1 MSRKLILP
9 MGLAIFGALAIAFGS
24 TDFLAKFFAR
34 PEPPKVIIRANVL
47 AGATF
52 ISFMTGQGFST
63 GTASEILA
71 AAKPVYDFA
80 TIIAGREAI
89 FQYDHTGSI
98 FEKLVYKIDTE
109 RQVTIWAGTSSPKVY
124 PPLAGTNLTAQVLD
138 ADLEPV
144 SPPSWLVEVA
154 DIPYEVKISEAGGV
168 IETSLY
174 ETMVGSG
181 FDQRLALAVAEVFAW
196 QVDFAA
202 DIRSGDSFKVIHED
216 RYLDGE
222 YAMPGR
228 ILAARFIND
237 GETFNGYLFE
247 GPNTKLGY
255 YDEKGKSLQKIF
267 LKSPLQ
273 YKYISSGYSGARLNP
288 ITKKVSP
295 HRGIDYAA
303 NTGTP
308 AVSVGDGTVTQAG
321 WNGYYGLSVTIR
333 HNDTYTTRYGHFS
346 ALPKG
351 IRKGARVKQGQVVGF
366 VGSTGLSTG
375 PHLHYEM
382 HKFGSYVNPFRVEVP
397 PTDDINEQDR
407 VQFEASVA
415 SFTIK

>member
-1 MSRKLILP
+1 M
-9 MGLAIFGALAIAFGS
+9 AIFGILAVVSGLTGGIEKLFI
-24 TDFLAKFFAR
+24 K
-34 PEPPKVIIRANVL
+34 PEPSKVIIRSKVP

-89 FQYDHTGSI
+89 FQYDHTGAI
-98 FEKLVYKIDTE
+98 FEKLIYKIDTE
-109 RQVTIWAGTSSPKVY
+109 RQLTIWVATSSPDG
-124 PPLAGTNLTAQVLD
+124 ANLTAQVLE
-138 ADLEPV
+138 AEEGLV
-144 SPPSWLVEVA
+144 SPPSHAYRQAGLPAAVGWLVEVA
-154 DIPYEVKISEAGGV
+154 DIPYEVKISEASGT

-228 ILAARFIND
+228 ILAAQFIND

-247 GPNTKLGY
+247 GPNTKIGY

-273 YKYISSGYSGARLNP
+273 YKYISSGYTGARLNP

-295 HRGIDYAA
+295 HRGIDYVA

-321 WNGYYGLSVTIR
+321 WNGYYGLSVTVR

-351 IRKGARVKQGQVVGF
+351 IRKGAHVKQGQVVGY

-382 HKFGSYVNPFRVEVP
+382 HKFGSYVNPFKVEVP
-397 PTDDINEQDR
+397 PTEDINEQDR
-407 VQFEASVA
+407 SLLEALTA
-415 SFTIK
+415 SFTL